1 MSKRHVAIFTRAPVA
16 GESKTRLIPLLGAD
30 GAAHVQ
36 RKMTWHALQMAT
48 ALPDASV
55 SLWCAGEIAHPFLQ
69 SCSAHFQ
76 VECLPQSE
84 GDLGMR
90 MVDCLLRR
98 LALNEQVL
106 LVGSDCP
113 AMATADLAQAAAALD
128 DARMV
133 FIPAEDGGYVLV
145 GARRGGL
152 ETGCLADVA
161 WGSAEVMAQTR
172 QRLVNRGWSAGLDWR
187 EMPALW
193 DVDTPEDLQRALAET
208 TVAFRRLG

>member
-1 MSKRHVAIFTRAPVA
+1 MSKLHVAIFTRAPVP
-16 GESKTRLIPLLGAD
+16 GETKTRLIPLLGAE

-36 RKMTWHALQMAT
+36 RKMTWHVLEMAGALA
-48 ALPDASV
+48 DVSV
-55 SLWCAGEIAHPFLQ
+55 SLWCAGGVAHPFLQ

-76 VECLPQSE
+76 VECLAQCE

-90 MVDCLLRR
+90 MGDCLRR
-98 LALNEQVL
+98 GLELHERML
-106 LVGSDCP
+106 LIGSDCP
-113 AMATADLAQAAAALD
+113 AMTTGDLAGAAAALD

-152 ETGCLADVA
+152 ERSCFSDVA

-172 QRLVNRGWSAGLDWR
+172 RRLACRGWSAGQEWR

-193 DVDTPEDLQRALAET
+193 DVDTPEDFQRALAIW
-208 TVAFRRLG
+208 